1 MKIQNISI
9 KNYKAF
15 YGEYDFD
22 VAVQNLLVYG
32 QNGSGKSS
40 LYYALKDFF
49 QSSMETINMNAVEN
63 ILLQEDEKGKGYI
76 KVTFDN
82 NTTEEL
88 SHTTTPTSNAIKEAN
103 LLKSFLTYKHLLGVH
118 YVEVNDD
125 INLFNLLVNGVLK
138 HYNNEDVT
146 GNKEL
151 GELWQDVVNAYQKPQ
166 NQANDKKIITA
177 NESISQAVPQ
187 KITTPTIKERESI
200 LPTPIVAVEIP
211 PEENPTKTTDLQT
224 IAPPKK
230 IINLEQP
237 SPESLSLLEEEV
249 ATSSTEKTKR
259 KGIKLRLFP
268 KLKDI
273 SAKTVKQAL
282 LPEAMTN
289 SNELALG
296 ER

>member
-138 HYNNEDVT
+138 H
-146 GNKEL
+146 
-151 GELWQDVVNAYQKPQ
+151 
-166 NQANDKKIITA
+166 
-177 NESISQAVPQ
+177 
-187 KITTPTIKERESI
+187 
-200 LPTPIVAVEIP
+200 
-211 PEENPTKTTDLQT
+211 
-224 IAPPKK
+224 
-230 IINLEQP
+230 
-237 SPESLSLLEEEV
+237 LSL
-249 ATSSTEKTKR
+249 
-259 KGIKLRLFP
+259 IH
-268 KLKDI
+268 I
-273 SAKTVKQAL
+273 
-282 LPEAMTN
+282 
-289 SNELALG
+289 
-296 ER
+296 